1 MISDSLSALWWTLST
16 IHAND
21 IVDIAILSYVI
32 YRALLILKGTRA
44 FQSLLGLV
52 FVLLAYALAQR
63 LHLYTIHFLL
73 EKFFVYIVLA
83 VIILFQNDIRA
94 GLAKAGG
101 RLFRSFAPRP
111 ETSMLEDVVR
121 ACFALASRRMGAL
134 IAIQRTASLNDYV
147 EPALQLDARV
157 SQELLLSI
165 FHPTSPLHDG
175 AVVVQSGRLSAAK
188 VFLPLSLSKDVSRF
202 FGTRHRAALG
212 LTEETDAVVLIVSEE
227 RGTVSLAMSG
237 ALTPVG
243 DINELRQRLQ
253 EIFATAEAGTAG
265 SDISGEA
272 RS

>member
-1 MISDSLSALWWTLST
+1 VIGDFFSAVWWTLST
-16 IHAND
+16 IEWND
-21 IVDIAILSYVI
+21 IVDIAILSYVL
-32 YRALLILKGTRA
+32 YRALLILRGTRA

-52 FVLLAYALAQR
+52 FVGVVYLLSQQ
-63 LHLYTIHFLL
+63 LHLYTLNFLL

-83 VIILFQNDIRA
+83 VIILFQNDIRQ
-94 GLAKAGG
+94 GLARAGG
-101 RLFRSFAPRP
+101 RLFKSFAPRP

-134 IAIQRTASLNDYV
+134 IAIQRTASLDEYV
-147 EPALQLDARV
+147 DPALSLDARV

-175 AVVVQSGRLSAAK
+175 AVVVQSGRLAAAK

-253 EIFATAEAGTAG
+253 EIFAAKDSE
-265 SDISGEA
+265 SPDGEQDMED
-272 RS
+272 

>member
-1 MISDSLSALWWTLST
+1 MIGDIFSAMWWTLST
-16 IHAND
+16 IHWND
-21 IVDIAILSYVI
+21 VADIAILSYVL
-32 YRALLILKGTRA
+32 YRTLMILKGTRA
-44 FQSLLGLV
+44 FQSLLGLA
-52 FVLLAYALAQR
+52 FVGLVYALAQQF
-63 LHLYTIHFLL
+63 HLYTLHFLL

-83 VIILFQNDIRA
+83 VIILFQNDIRQ
-94 GLAKAGG
+94 GLARAGG
-101 RLFRSFAPRP
+101 RLFKSFAARP

-134 IAIQRTASLNDYV
+134 IAIQRTATLDDYV
-147 EPALQLDARV
+147 EPALDLDARV
-157 SQELLLSI
+157 TQELLLSI

-175 AVVVQSGRLSAAK
+175 AVVVQAGRLAAAK

-253 EIFATAEAGTAG
+253 EIFAAKDGDEHAADAGLE
-265 SDISGEA
+265 D
-272 RS
+272 

>member
-1 MISDSLSALWWTLST
+1 MIGDLFSAVWWTVTT
-16 IHAND
+16 IHWND
-21 IVDIAILSYVI
+21 IVDIAILSYVL
-32 YRALLILKGTRA
+32 YRTLLILKGTRA

-52 FVLLAYALAQR
+52 FVLLVYAISAR
-63 LHLYTIHFLL
+63 MHLYTLHWLL
-73 EKFFVYIVLA
+73 QKFFVYIVLA
-83 VIILFQNDIRA
+83 VIILFQNDIRH
-94 GLAKAGG
+94 GLARAGG
-101 RLFRSFAPRP
+101 RLFRSFAPRT
-111 ETSMLEDVVR
+111 ETSMLEDLVR

-134 IAIQRTASLNDYV
+134 IAIQRTATLDDYV
-147 EPALQLDARV
+147 EPALHLDARV

-175 AVVVQSGRLSAAK
+175 AVVVQAGRLSAAK

-253 EIFATAEAGTAG
+253 EIFAAKEPGQPGAEQELE
-265 SDISGEA
+265 D
-272 RS
+272 

>member
-1 MISDSLSALWWTLST
+1 MIGDFFSAMWWTLTT
-16 IHAND
+16 IRWND
-21 IVDIAILSYVI
+21 VVDIAILSYVL
-32 YRALLILKGTRA
+32 YRTLLILKGTRA

-52 FVLLAYALAQR
+52 AVGLVYALSQQ
-63 LHLYTIHFLL
+63 LHLYTLNFLL

-83 VIILFQNDIRA
+83 VIILFQNDIRQ
-94 GLAKAGG
+94 GLARAGG
-101 RLFRSFAPRP
+101 RLFRSFASRP

-134 IAIQRTASLNDYV
+134 IAIQRTASLDEYV
-147 EPALQLDARV
+147 EPALRLDARV

-175 AVVVQSGRLSAAK
+175 AVVLQAGRLAAAK

-253 EIFATAEAGTAG
+253 EIFAANDEDQDGDDAERE
-265 SDISGEA
+265 D
-272 RS
+272 

>member
-1 MISDSLSALWWTLST
+1 MIGDFFSAVWWTLST
-16 IHAND
+16 IHWND
-21 IVDIAILSYVI
+21 IVDIAILSYVL
-32 YRALLILKGTRA
+32 YRTLLILKGTRA

-52 FVLLAYALAQR
+52 FVLLIYALSAR
-63 LHLYTIHFLL
+63 FHLYTLHWLL
-73 EKFFVYIVLA
+73 QKFFVYIVLA
-83 VIILFQNDIRA
+83 VIILFQNDIRH
-94 GLAKAGG
+94 GLARAGG
-101 RLFRSFAPRP
+101 QLFKSFAPRP

-134 IAIQRTASLNDYV
+134 IAIQRTASLDDYV
-147 EPALQLDARV
+147 EPALRLDARV

-175 AVVVQSGRLSAAK
+175 AVVVQAGRLAAAK

-253 EIFATAEAGTAG
+253 EIFATQKPGQAG
-265 SDISGEA
+265 SEPELED
-272 RS
+272 

>member
-1 MISDSLSALWWTLST
+1 VIRDFFSAVLWTLST
-16 IHAND
+16 IEWND
-21 IVDIAILSYVI
+21 ILDIAILSYVL
-32 YRALLILKGTRA
+32 YRTLLILKGTRA

-52 FVLLAYALAQR
+52 FVGVVYLLSQQ
-63 LHLYTIHFLL
+63 LHLYTLNFLL

-83 VIILFQNDIRA
+83 VIILFQSDIRQ
-94 GLAKAGG
+94 GLARAGG
-101 RLFRSFAPRP
+101 RLFKSFAPRP

-134 IAIQRTASLNDYV
+134 IAIQRTASLDEYV
-147 EPALQLDARV
+147 EPALRLDARV

-175 AVVVQSGRLSAAK
+175 AAVVQSGRLAAAK

-227 RGTVSLAMSG
+227 RGTVSLAMAG

-253 EIFATAEAGTAG
+253 EIFAAKD
-265 SDISGEA
+265 SDSPEGETDVEG
-272 RS
+272 

>member
-1 MISDSLSALWWTLST
+1 MIGDFFSAMWWTLST
-16 IHAND
+16 IRWND
-21 IVDIAILSYVI
+21 VVDIAILSYVL
-32 YRALLILKGTRA
+32 YRTLLILKGTRA

-52 FVLLAYALAQR
+52 FVVLVYAVAAR
-63 LHLYTIHFLL
+63 AHLYTLHLL
-73 EKFFVYIVLA
+73 LQEFFGAIVLA
-83 VIILFQNDIRA
+83 VIILFQNDIRH
-94 GLAKAGG
+94 GLARAGG

-111 ETSMLEDVVR
+111 ETSVLEDVVR

-134 IAIQRTASLNDYV
+134 IAIQRTAALDDYV
-147 EPALQLDARV
+147 DPALRLDAHV

-175 AVVVQSGRLSAAK
+175 AVVLQSGRLAAAK

-227 RGTVSLAMSG
+227 RGTVSLAMAG

-243 DINELRQRLQ
+243 DVNELRQRLQ
-253 EIFATAEAGTAG
+253 EIFATTDAQEGG
-265 SDISGEA
+265 PKPERED
-272 RS
+272 

>member
-1 MISDSLSALWWTLST
+1 MIVDFCSAVWWTLST
-16 IHAND
+16 IRWND
-21 IVDIAILSYVI
+21 IVDIAILSYVL
-32 YRALLILKGTRA
+32 YRTLLILKGTRA

-52 FVLLAYALAQR
+52 FVLLVYALSAR
-63 LHLYTIHFLL
+63 LALYTLHWLL
-73 EKFFVYIVLA
+73 QKFFVYIVLA
-83 VIILFQNDIRA
+83 VIILFQNDIRH
-94 GLAKAGG
+94 GLARAGG
-101 RLFRSFAPRP
+101 RLFRSFAAQT
-111 ETSMLEDVVR
+111 ETSMLEDLVR
-121 ACFALASRRMGAL
+121 ACFSLASRRMGAL
-134 IAIQRTASLNDYV
+134 IAIQRSAALDDYV
-147 EPALQLDARV
+147 EPALRIDARV

-175 AVVVQSGRLSAAK
+175 AVVVQAGRLAAAK

-253 EIFATAEAGTAG
+253 EIFAAQQVDAAAGEPELE
-265 SDISGEA
+265 D
-272 RS
+272 

>member
-1 MISDSLSALWWTLST
+1 MISDALSGIWWTLSN
-16 IHAND
+16 IRWND
-21 IVDIAILSYVI
+21 VVDIAILSYVL

-44 FQSLLGLV
+44 FQVLIGLV
-52 FVLLAYALAQR
+52 FVMVTYAIADRAHFYTLQSLLD
-63 LHLYTIHFLL
+63 
-73 EKFFVYIVLA
+73 EFFSAIVLA
-83 VIILFQNDIRA
+83 VIILFQNDIRH
-94 GLAKAGG
+94 GLARAGG

-111 ETSMLEDVVR
+111 ETSMLEDLVR

-134 IAIQRTASLNDYV
+134 IAIQRTAALDDYV
-147 EPALQLDARV
+147 EPALRLDARV

-175 AVVVQSGRLSAAK
+175 AVVVQDGRLAAAK

-227 RGTVSLAMSG
+227 RGTVSLAMAG

-253 EIFATAEAGTAG
+253 EIFATTDVGSQAGQAEREG
-265 SDISGEA
+265 
-272 RS
+272 